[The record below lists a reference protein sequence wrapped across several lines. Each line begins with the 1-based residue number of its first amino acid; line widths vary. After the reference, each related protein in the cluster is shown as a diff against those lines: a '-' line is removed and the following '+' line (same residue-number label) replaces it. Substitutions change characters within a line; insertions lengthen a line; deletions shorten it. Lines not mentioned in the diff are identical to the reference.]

1 MGKILNM
8 NSNNQQS
15 AHETGFSR
23 PWAYLLRGWIM
34 LLLGATLMLLTALK
48 PHVKFFSVDF
58 SWLPVVGLLL
68 MLVGVPRCLDG
79 IRSAKSPGFF
89 YNFQGGILDTVVGFL
104 VFSSIGKDP
113 AFLVLLI
120 SGYLMTQGLFRF
132 ILSFLVPLKNP
143 RSTQI
148 GGLLSLILGILVW
161 MQWPLMATWFLSLS
175 LSTEITTRGIALIQF
190 ADSLKSQKP
199 NPGSNH

>member
-1 MGKILNM
+1 
-8 NSNNQQS
+8 
-15 AHETGFSR
+15 
-23 PWAYLLRGWIM
+23 M

-58 SWLPVVGLLL
+58 SWLPVAGFLL

-132 ILSFLVPLKNP
+132 ILSYLVPLKNP
-143 RSTQI
+143 RSTRI
-148 GGLLSLILGILVW
+148 GGGC
-161 MQWPLMATWFLSLS
+161 
-175 LSTEITTRGIALIQF
+175 
-190 ADSLKSQKP
+190 
-199 NPGSNH
+199 